1 MKIFITI
8 ALTALFLLLDLLVGN
23 FFIFCGFSCFCSIVI
38 AMAYGWKYGVPAAAI
53 AGTILDAIY
62 GRSFSVTT
70 FIFVPA
76 LLASYW
82 SITRGHRQL
91 PGILIGGALAGTV
104 ISCGATLVVK
114 SSNTPLPAPDF
125 FSYVIF
131 SAGGGSLLLLLMV
144 SVFDFFAERGNMP
157 RCIKRELSPR
167 RPNRRK
173 RVLSSQLNPRKS
185 RRRNS

>member
-70 FIFVPA
+70 FIFVPPRG
-76 LLASYW
+76 W
-82 SITRGHRQL
+82 S
-91 PGILIGGALAGTV
+91 
-104 ISCGATLVVK
+104 
-114 SSNTPLPAPDF
+114 
-125 FSYVIF
+125 
-131 SAGGGSLLLLLMV
+131 GGG
-144 SVFDFFAERGNMP
+144 E
-157 RCIKRELSPR
+157 
-167 RPNRRK
+167 
-173 RVLSSQLNPRKS
+173 
-185 RRRNS
+185 

>member
-8 ALTALFLLLDLLVGN
+8 ALTALFLLLDLLAGN
-23 FFIFCGFSCFCSIVI
+23 FFIFCGFSCFSSIII
-38 AMAYGWKYGVPAAAI
+38 AMAYGWKYGIPAAAI
-53 AGTILDAIY
+53 AGTVLDALY
-62 GRSFSVTT
+62 GRSFSVST
-70 FIFVPA
+70 FIFVTA
-76 LLASYW
+76 LLASYG

-91 PGILIGGALAGTV
+91 PGILIGGALAGAI

-114 SSNTPLPAPDF
+114 VSGTPLPAPDF

-157 RCIKRELSPR
+157 RCIKRELAPR
-167 RPNRRK
+167 RTSRRK
-173 RVLSSQLNPRKS
+173 KVSHSQLDPGKL
-185 RRRNS
+185 RRRTS